1 MDGEGKEREVLVEA
15 RAQNLSARLSAVLS
29 SEGHCDETHPTI
41 SLVKF
46 LLTQK
51 QFTSTTLVQLAA
63 ELPRSM
69 QVETQ
74 DEYPLKLGN
83 IAELVAL
90 AVVEFPLPLMLDEEV
105 VLESPKEDGGTK
117 VGDGFADGFAHAKEE
132 I

>member
-1 MDGEGKEREVLVEA
+1 MASVSKDILQSGPVNKA
-15 RAQNLSARLSAVLS
+15 NA
-29 SEGHCDETHPTI
+29 P
-41 SLVKF
+41 
-46 LLTQK
+46 
-51 QFTSTTLVQLAA
+51 
-63 ELPRSM
+63 
-69 QVETQ
+69 Q